1 VIETTRTQSNPDGS
15 ETTYI
20 ERKVKR
26 HKEITEKLPSA
37 KAPRSHIPA
46 RSVDRVPRTPVPNF
60 RDNLSQTSMTPT
72 CDTPRY
78 PPDVPHPKQITLP
91 ESIPTPSKFYVI
103 TAGQEVGIFFDWYVQ
118 VL

>member
-1 VIETTRTQSNPDGS
+1 MIKTTRTQSNPDGS

-20 ERKVKR
+20 ERKVKQ

-37 KAPRSHIPA
+37 KAPCSHIPV
-46 RSVDRVPRTPVPNF
+46 RSVDRVPCTPGPNF
-60 RDNLSQTSMTPT
+60 HDNLSQTSMTPT
-72 CDTPRY
+72 RNTPRY

-91 ESIPTPSKFYVI
+91 ENIPTPSKFYVI
-103 TAGQEVGIFFDWYVQ
+103 TAGQEIRIFFDWYVQ